1 MLICKWEKLPAE
13 MQTDEVRKYYD
24 ILRKK
29 NFSLFWK
36 RVFDIFVS
44 ALMLIVLS
52 PLFLVL
58 AIAIKI
64 DSKGPVF
71 YRQERVTQY
80 GKHFRIFKFR
90 SMVVNADKG
99 SQVTVDQ
106 DSRITRMGRL
116 IRKCRLDEV
125 SQLID
130 VFRGTMTF
138 VGTRPEVPKYVS
150 EYTPEMMATLLLP
163 AGVTSLASIYY
174 KDEAELL
181 NGAEDTDK
189 VYIEKILPAK
199 MYYNLKAIEKFGFW
213 RDVKTM
219 FMTVFAVLGKEYKGD
234 YVEPKIADNKAESA
248 SVESEVAVGE
258 KEGYK
263 TDNVKGRLQ

>member
-213 RDVKTM
+213 RDIKTM

-234 YVEPKIADNKAESA
+234 YVEPISEATA
-248 SVESEVAVGE
+248 VESEAAVAE
-258 KEGYK
+258 RIKK
-263 TDNVKGRLQ
+263 D